1 MNTEASQ
8 DQAAPMST
16 GERLRQGRE
25 RLGLTQ
31 QQVAERL
38 CLKLSTIRDIEEDK
52 APDGLVSTFVRGYI
66 RAYAKLVQIPEQEIA
81 PLLAKQ
87 APVRAVKMA
96 PMQSFS
102 LGKRRKKREGWLMT
116 FTWLVIFVV
125 IGITGSWWWQN
136 HKAQQQDIV
145 EMADESSAQLA
156 KQQQAQPVDLSA
168 SAASAADDA
177 AASTASSSQPATPS
191 APTSS
196 DSAAPAAQGESTPP
210 AVNAANGSAQATPA
224 PSATTAPGA
233 VVVPS
238 QADVT
243 PLSTALPTAAASV
256 AAGSEAA
263 STQPLVMHFNDKC
276 WLEVRDASGKILFS
290 GLQPA
295 GAKLELS
302 GKAPYRLKIGA
313 PAAVQIQYL
322 GKPVDLSRF
331 IKSSQVARLTLDAQ
345 PAAAN

>member
-177 AASTASSSQPATPS
+177 AASTAS
-191 APTSS
+191 
-196 DSAAPAAQGESTPP
+196 
-210 AVNAANGSAQATPA
+210 
-224 PSATTAPGA
+224 
-233 VVVPS
+233 
-238 QADVT
+238 
-243 PLSTALPTAAASV
+243 
-256 AAGSEAA
+256 
-263 STQPLVMHFNDKC
+263 
-276 WLEVRDASGKILFS
+276 
-290 GLQPA
+290 
-295 GAKLELS
+295 
-302 GKAPYRLKIGA
+302 
-313 PAAVQIQYL
+313 
-322 GKPVDLSRF
+322 
-331 IKSSQVARLTLDAQ
+331 
-345 PAAAN
+345 

>member
-1 MNTEASQ
+1 
-8 DQAAPMST
+8 MST

-191 APTSS
+191 TPTSS
-196 DSAAPAAQGESTPP
+196 DSAAQAALGESTPP
-210 AVNAANGSAQATPA
+210 PVNAANGSAQATPA

-233 VVVPS
+233 VVAPS
-238 QADVT
+238 QADV
-243 PLSTALPTAAASV
+243 TALPTAAASV

-345 PAAAN
+345 PVAAN

>member
-168 SAASAADDA
+168 STAAADGA
-177 AASTASSSQPATPS
+177 AASTPSSSQPATPS

-196 DSAAPAAQGESTPP
+196 DSAAPAAQAESTPP

-233 VVVPS
+233 VVAPS

>member
-1 MNTEASQ
+1 
-8 DQAAPMST
+8 MST

-38 CLKLSTIRDIEEDK
+38 CLKLSTVRNIEEDK

-66 RAYAKLVQIPEQEIA
+66 RSYAKLVQIPEQEIA
-81 PLLAKQ
+81 PLLAKHP
-87 APVRAVKMA
+87 PVRVVKMA
-96 PMQSFS
+96 SMQSFS
-102 LGKRRKKREGWLMT
+102 LGKKRKKREGWLMT

-156 KQQQAQPVDLSA
+156 KQQDAQPVELSA
-168 SAASAADDA
+168 PDTGRA
-177 AASTASSSQPATPS
+177 PS
-191 APTSS
+191 MAS
-196 DSAAPAAQGESTPP
+196 DSAAPAVTESAKVGMPTTVAPINTQSSMQDTTAAQSAAPAQES
-210 AVNAANGSAQATPA
+210 AIVA
-224 PSATTAPGA
+224 PSPAG
-233 VVVPS
+233 
-238 QADVT
+238 VT
-243 PLSTALPTAAASV
+243 PLSGTTLPIAAASV
-256 AAGSEAA
+256 APGSVGED
-263 STQPLVMHFNDKC
+263 SESPLVMHFSADC
-276 WLEVRDASGKILFS
+276 WLEVRDASGKVLFS
-290 GLQPA
+290 GLQRA
-295 GAKLELS
+295 GGKLDLA

-331 IKSSQVARLTLDAQ
+331 IKSSQVARFTLDAQ
-345 PAAAN
+345 SAAAN

>member
-1 MNTEASQ
+1 
-8 DQAAPMST
+8 MST

-191 APTSS
+191 TPTSS
-196 DSAAPAAQGESTPP
+196 DSAAQAAQGESTPP

-233 VVVPS
+233 VVAPS
-238 QADVT
+238 QADV
-243 PLSTALPTAAASV
+243 TALPTAAASV

-345 PAAAN
+345 PVAAN

>member
-1 MNTEASQ
+1 
-8 DQAAPMST
+8 MST

-177 AASTASSSQPATPS
+177 AASTASTSQPT
-191 APTSS
+191 T
-196 DSAAPAAQGESTPP
+196 
-210 AVNAANGSAQATPA
+210 

-233 VVVPS
+233 VVAPS

>member
-1 MNTEASQ
+1 
-8 DQAAPMST
+8 MST

-168 SAASAADDA
+168 SAASAA
-177 AASTASSSQPATPS
+177 ASTPSSSQPATPS

-233 VVVPS
+233 VVAPS

>member
-168 SAASAADDA
+168 STAAADGA
-177 AASTASSSQPATPS
+177 AASTPSSSQPATPS
-191 APTSS
+191 APAS
-196 DSAAPAAQGESTPP
+196 DSAAPAAQAESTPP

-224 PSATTAPGA
+224 PSATMAPGA
-233 VVVPS
+233 VVAPS

>member
-1 MNTEASQ
+1 
-8 DQAAPMST
+8 MST

-233 VVVPS
+233 VVAPS
-238 QADVT
+238 QADV
-243 PLSTALPTAAASV
+243 TALPTAAASV

>member
-1 MNTEASQ
+1 
-8 DQAAPMST
+8 MST

-136 HKAQQQDIV
+136 HKAQQQDIA

-156 KQQQAQPVDLSA
+156 KQQQAQPVELSA
-168 SAASAADDA
+168 SGGAAADDA
-177 AASTASSSQPATPS
+177 DARNTPASQPAASSASVSHTPAATAAPSESPAPAVNSANAPAASTPAT
-191 APTSS
+191 
-196 DSAAPAAQGESTPP
+196 STP
-210 AVNAANGSAQATPA
+210 AT
-224 PSATTAPGA
+224 PGA
-233 VVVPS
+233 VVAPS
-238 QADVT
+238 QADIA
-243 PLSTALPTAAASV
+243 PLSTAALPTAAASV
-256 AAGSEAA
+256 ATGSEAA
-263 STQPLVMHFNDKC
+263 SGQPLVMHFSDKC
-276 WLEVRDASGKILFS
+276 WLEVRDASGKVLFS

>member
-191 APTSS
+191 TPTSS
-196 DSAAPAAQGESTPP
+196 DSAAQAAQGESTPP

-233 VVVPS
+233 VVAPS
-238 QADVT
+238 QADV
-243 PLSTALPTAAASV
+243 TALPTAAASV

-345 PAAAN
+345 PVAAN